1 MKARTLRTWVWV
13 HKWSSLVS
21 MLFLLML
28 CITGLPLIFHEEI
41 EHWLDPHPPM
51 QAVAPGTV
59 APPLE
64 SLVQRALATRP
75 AGHVVPFLFF
85 IEDEPDAVGV
95 GTAATL
101 RPPDT
106 GDWEGLHFHV
116 FDHRDGRLMK
126 QEGSW
131 ICTTCWASSRWP
143 GCWWWASRA

>member
-59 APPLE
+59 APRWKAWCNGRWLRAPQVTSCLFS
-64 SLVQRALATRP
+64 SLSKTSPMRSALARLPLSGRPTR
-75 AGHVVPFLFF
+75 AIGRVC
-85 IEDEPDAVGV
+85 ISMSST
-95 GTAATL
+95 TATVA
-101 RPPDT
+101 
-106 GDWEGLHFHV
+106 
-116 FDHRDGRLMK
+116 
-126 QEGSW
+126 
-131 ICTTCWASSRWP
+131 
-143 GCWWWASRA
+143 